1 MTEEL
6 SQQLGNQD
14 PRQLGVIGRTSAMMY
29 KNSHKTISDIGR
41 DLAVDY
47 VLEGSV
53 RREGN
58 EVRISAQLVQVSDQ
72 AHIWA
77 GKYDENVRDL
87 LQLESELAGE
97 IARQIGVSIAVGQAT
112 KPAKLHTPN
121 TEAHEAYLL
130 GRYSWYRR
138 TVAGWKTA
146 EEYFRRAIQKDPEY
160 AAAYAGLAECRIPR
174 REAQAAALK
183 AIALDPTSGDV
194 RLCGST
200 WPVGARFALATK
212 RRSH

>member
-1 MTEEL
+1 
-6 SQQLGNQD
+6 
-14 PRQLGVIGRTSAMMY
+14 
-29 KNSHKTISDIGR
+29 
-41 DLAVDY
+41 
-47 VLEGSV
+47 
-53 RREGN
+53 
-58 EVRISAQLVQVSDQ
+58 
-72 AHIWA
+72 
-77 GKYDENVRDL
+77 
-87 LQLESELAGE
+87 LESELAGE
-97 IARQIGVSIAVGQAT
+97 IARQVGVSIAVGQAA
-112 KPAKLHTPN
+112 KPAKPHTPKP
-121 TEAHEAYLL
+121 EAHEAYLL
-130 GRYSWYRR
+130 GRYHWYKR
-138 TVAGWKTA
+138 TIAGWKTG